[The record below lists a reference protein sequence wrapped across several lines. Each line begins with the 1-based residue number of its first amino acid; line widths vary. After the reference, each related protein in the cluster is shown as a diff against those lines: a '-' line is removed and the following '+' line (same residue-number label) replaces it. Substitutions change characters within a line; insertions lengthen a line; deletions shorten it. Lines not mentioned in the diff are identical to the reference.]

1 MTQDAETM
9 QALADAQLYIE
20 KGYKLTDGRIERFY
34 RSNPAATYSLNEFF
48 EAVHQAAETQKEK
61 TT

>member
-1 MTQDAETM
+1 MNHSPETQTT

-34 RSNPAATYSLNEFF
+34 RSSPAASYSLNEFF
-48 EAVHQAAETQKEK
+48 DAVHQAAETPKK
-61 TT
+61 